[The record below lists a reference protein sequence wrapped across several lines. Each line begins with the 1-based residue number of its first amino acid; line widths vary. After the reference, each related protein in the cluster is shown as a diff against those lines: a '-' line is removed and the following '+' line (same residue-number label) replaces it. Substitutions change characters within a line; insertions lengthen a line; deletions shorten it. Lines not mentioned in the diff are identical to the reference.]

1 MRLDLLSAL
10 LADRAAKRPVVL
22 VTDLLSGDQDLIH
35 PLEGAATT
43 PLLEAAR
50 QAQIDDRSGV
60 VEIGDAR
67 LFLTVFN
74 PPLRLA
80 IIGAVHIAQPL
91 SAMARMAGYGV
102 SVIDPREAFAT
113 RERFPDV
120 DLVTTWPDAAMT
132 ALGPD
137 RRTAVVLVTH
147 DPKLDDPA
155 LHIALRSDAFYVG
168 ALGSRKTHARRC
180 DRLRAAGF
188 DEAAIARVRGP
199 VGLDIGAKSP
209 AEIAVSILAEMTATL
224 RRPVAA

>member
-120 DLVTTWPDAAMT
+120 DLVTAWPDAAMT